1 MTTNTIDLSQLP
13 LPDAVEDIDPEVILA
28 EWIQYLVGKDPN
40 YTGLVESD
48 SAYIQGEAISLRE
61 SNLRQRV
68 NEAVG
73 AIFLA
78 TAKGHDLDVKAADY
92 GVIRQL
98 IDPGDPDAIPPRDP
112 TYESDD
118 KFRERV
124 WLSMQALSVAG
135 PHGAYVFFALSASP
149 DVLDAK
155 SYGPKQHNLPGEVHV
170 YVLSRVGDGTAD
182 QALLDTVLLTLN
194 DEDVR
199 PLTDY
204 VTAYTAVITTYTIEA
219 TLHIKQGPDPQSVKD
234 AALQAA
240 QAYVDSVHRI
250 GQIVAESGIYQ
261 ALHQPGVDRV
271 TLTSPVGDLKPV
283 MGQAFYCS
291 GINLNMSLETT
302 SG

>member
-13 LPDAVEDIDPEVILA
+13 LPDAVEIIDPVVILA
-28 EWIQYLVGKDPN
+28 EWIQLLISKDPTYN
-40 YTGLVESD
+40 GLVESD
-48 SAYIQGEAISLRE
+48 PAYIQGEATSYRE

-68 NEAVG
+68 NDAVK

-78 TAKGHDLDVKAADY
+78 TATGSDLDVKAADY
-92 GVIRQL
+92 GVPRLL

-112 TYESDD
+112 VYESDD
-118 KFRERV
+118 AFRSRV

-135 PHGAYVFFALSASP
+135 PYGAYLYFALSASP

-155 SYGPKQHNLPGEVHV
+155 PYGPEHHSLPGEVHI
-170 YVLSRVGDGTAD
+170 YVLSRTGDGTAD
-182 QALLDTVLLTLN
+182 QALLDAVLLALN

-271 TLTSPVGDLKPV
+271 TLTAPVGDLIPV
-283 MGQAFYCS
+283 IGQAFYCS
-291 GINLNMSLETT
+291 GITLNMSLET
-302 SG
+302 